1 MTHAGLPEGAEARL
15 ERAAGRPLTLLDLPP
30 NTGYYAAKNAGF
42 AATGA
47 EVVIFADSDCWPDV
61 GWLEALLGPFE
72 ADGTTD
78 AVAGRTSYRDDLF
91 GAAATAID
99 FMYFPS
105 PLGPGCTRN
114 FYANNVAFRRAVFAQ
129 TGYAADGDGGGFYRG
144 SCQVLGLA
152 LQASGVKLVL
162 VESAHTVH
170 RLPDSARDLV
180 RLRLLRGADAME
192 LAPHLGRAYLPAA
205 AQGLADLG
213 LPSAAAVLTLRFV
226 CSLAALRRQ
235 QMSAVR
241 GTRWVA
247 GAALV
252 TLIHAADGA
261 GAVLRALGRSSATA
275 RPHEATL
282 SYHSDV
288 DGLATPG

>member
-1 MTHAGLPEGAEARL
+1 
-15 ERAAGRPLTLLDLPP
+15 
-30 NTGYYAAKNAGF
+30 
-42 AATGA
+42 
-47 EVVIFADSDCWPDV
+47 
-61 GWLEALLGPFE
+61 
-72 ADGTTD
+72 
-78 AVAGRTSYRDDLF
+78 
-91 GAAATAID
+91 
-99 FMYFPS
+99 
-105 PLGPGCTRN
+105 
-114 FYANNVAFRRAVFAQ
+114 
-129 TGYAADGDGGGFYRG
+129 
-144 SCQVLGLA
+144 
-152 LQASGVKLVL
+152 
-162 VESAHTVH
+162 
-170 RLPDSARDLV
+170 
-180 RLRLLRGADAME
+180 
-192 LAPHLGRAYLPAA
+192 
-205 AQGLADLG
+205 
-213 LPSAAAVLTLRFV
+213 VLTLRFV